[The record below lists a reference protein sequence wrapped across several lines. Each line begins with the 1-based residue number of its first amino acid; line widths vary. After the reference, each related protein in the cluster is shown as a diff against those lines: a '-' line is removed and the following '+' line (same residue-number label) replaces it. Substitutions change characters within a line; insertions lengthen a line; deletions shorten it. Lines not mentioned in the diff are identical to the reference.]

1 MGISNWVTFSL
12 SVLKKLQDEDCST
25 KCDDGDMARAIV
37 VMGSGET
44 SPTMVTPHQRMISDL
59 KTTKEPVLSILDTP
73 FGFQEN
79 ADVLT
84 SKLSEYFELSVGE
97 SVGVISLPN
106 THIGSADLSNAVN
119 AIRDSDW
126 LFAGPGSPSYA
137 LNVWR
142 ELGISPHFNEVLSRG
157 ILTLASAA
165 ALTVGSHTIPVYE
178 MYKVGQDPHWLTG
191 LNLLEHHTGMS
202 AAVVPHF
209 DNNEGANH
217 DTRFCYIGEKRL
229 RALESMLPP
238 EVFIVGVDGHTGV
251 SFDLDTRV
259 ASVFGLGQMTIRHHG
274 QSWTVNSG
282 ESATFEEII
291 AHTGSAIVQEKPAQL
306 FRVDPRQVEELL
318 ESGEVN
324 AAVEALLDLDELD
337 RDLETR
343 VAVHSL
349 ITRLGNIAASP
360 RVDIMSVVG
369 PYVEALLQAR
379 QNARAGGRWDEADA
393 IRNRLMELKVT
404 INDSEGGSNWKIE
417 SF

>member
-1 MGISNWVTFSL
+1 
-12 SVLKKLQDEDCST
+12 
-25 KCDDGDMARAIV
+25 
-37 VMGSGET
+37 MGSGET
-44 SPTMVTPHQRMISDL
+44 SPTMVTPHKQMIANLNS
-59 KTTKEPVLSILDTP
+59 TRSAVLSVLDTP

-84 SKLSEYFELSVGE
+84 SKLTEYFELSVGHP
-97 SVGVISLPN
+97 VGVISLRN
-106 THIGSADLSNAVN
+106 SHVSSAELAQAVN

-137 LNVWR
+137 LKVWR
-142 ELGISPHFNEVLSRG
+142 DLGITPHFNEVLSRG
-157 ILTLASAA
+157 ILTFASAA

-178 MYKVGQDPHWLTG
+178 MYKVGQEPHWLEG
-191 LNLLEHHTGMS
+191 LNLLELHTGMS

-209 DNNEGANH
+209 DNTEGANH
-217 DTRFCYIGEKRL
+217 DTRFCYIGEQRL
-229 RALESMLPP
+229 RVLEGFLPL
-238 EVFIVGVDGHTGV
+238 ETFIIGVDGHTGV

-274 QSWTVNSG
+274 ESWIVHSG

-291 AHTGSAIVQEKPAQL
+291 AHTGSTIVQEKPAQL

-337 RDLETR
+337 RDIQTR

-369 PYVEALLQAR
+369 PYIDALLQAR
-379 QNARAGGRWDEADA
+379 QAARTAGRWDDADA
-393 IRNRLMELKVT
+393 IRDRLMELKVT
-404 INDSEGGSNWKIE
+404 IKDSEGGSDWKIE
-417 SF
+417 SS

>member
-1 MGISNWVTFSL
+1 
-12 SVLKKLQDEDCST
+12 
-25 KCDDGDMARAIV
+25 MAKQIV

-59 KTTKEPVLSILDTP
+59 KTTKNSLLNVLDTP

-79 ADVLT
+79 AEVLT
-84 SKLSEYFELSVGE
+84 SKLSEYFEISVGHP
-97 SVGVISLPN
+97 VGVISLRN
-106 THIGSADLSNAVN
+106 THISSAELAKAVN

-137 LNVWR
+137 LKVWQ
-142 ELGISPHFNEVLSRG
+142 ELGITPHFNEVLSRG
-157 ILTLASAA
+157 TLVFASAA

-178 MYKVGQDPHWLTG
+178 MYKVGQDPHWLDA

-209 DNNEGANH
+209 DNTEGANH
-217 DTRFCYIGEKRL
+217 DTRFCYIGEQRL
-229 RALESMLPP
+229 RVLESMLPS
-238 EVFIVGVDGHTGV
+238 ETFIIGVDGHTGV

-259 ASVFGLGQMTIRHHG
+259 ASVFGLGQMTIRHHAK
-274 QSWTVNSG
+274 SWIVNSG

-291 AHTGSAIVQEKPAQL
+291 AHTGSTIVQEKPAQL
-306 FRVDPRQVEELL
+306 FKVNPRQVEALL

-337 RDLETR
+337 RDLQTR
-343 VAVHSL
+343 LAVHSL

-360 RVDIMSVVG
+360 RVDLMSVVG
-369 PYVEALLQAR
+369 PYIEALLQAR
-379 QNARAGGRWDEADA
+379 QAARTGGRWDDADA
-393 IRNRLMELKVT
+393 IRNHLMELKVT
-404 INDSEGGSNWKIE
+404 IKDSEAGSDWKIE

>member
-1 MGISNWVTFSL
+1 
-12 SVLKKLQDEDCST
+12 
-25 KCDDGDMARAIV
+25 MARAIV

-59 KTTKEPVLSILDTP
+59 KTTKNPVLNVLDTP

-79 ADVLT
+79 AEVLT
-84 SKLSEYFELSVGE
+84 SKLSEYFETSVGYP
-97 SVGVISLPN
+97 VGVISLRN
-106 THIGSADLSNAVN
+106 THLNSAELAKAVN
-119 AIRDSDW
+119 AVRDSDW

-137 LNVWR
+137 LKVWG
-142 ELGISPHFNEVLSRG
+142 ELGITPHFDEVLSRG
-157 ILTLASAA
+157 SLVFASAA

-178 MYKVGQDPHWLTG
+178 MYKVGQDPHWLDG

-209 DNNEGANH
+209 DNTEGANH
-217 DTRFCYIGEKRL
+217 DTRFCYIGEQRL
-229 RALESMLPP
+229 RVLESFLPSDT
-238 EVFIVGVDGHTGV
+238 FIIGVDGHTGV
-251 SFDLDTRV
+251 SFDLDTRI

-274 QSWTVNSG
+274 ESWIVNSG

-306 FRVDPRQVEELL
+306 FKVDPRQVEALL
-318 ESGEVN
+318 ESGEVS
-324 AAVEALLDLDELD
+324 AAVEALLDLDELN
-337 RDLETR
+337 RDLQTR
-343 VAVHSL
+343 LAVHSL

-360 RVDIMSVVG
+360 RVDLMSVVG
-369 PYVEALLQAR
+369 PYIEALLQAR
-379 QNARAGGRWDEADA
+379 QAARTGGRWEDADA

-404 INDSEGGSNWKIE
+404 IKDSEGGSDWKIE

>member
-1 MGISNWVTFSL
+1 
-12 SVLKKLQDEDCST
+12 
-25 KCDDGDMARAIV
+25 
-37 VMGSGET
+37 MGSGET
-44 SPTMVTPHQRMISDL
+44 SPTMVTPHKQMIANVNST
-59 KTTKEPVLSILDTP
+59 KTAALNVLDTP

-84 SKLSEYFELSVGE
+84 SKLTEYFELSVGHP
-97 SVGVISLPN
+97 VGVVSLRN
-106 THIGSADLSNAVN
+106 THVSSAELAKAVN

-137 LNVWR
+137 LKVWR
-142 ELGISPHFNEVLSRG
+142 ELGITPHFDEVLSRG
-157 ILTLASAA
+157 TLVFASAA

-178 MYKVGQDPHWLTG
+178 MYKVGQEPHWLEG
-191 LNLLEHHTGMS
+191 LNLLEYHTGMS

-209 DNNEGANH
+209 DNTEGANH
-217 DTRFCYIGEKRL
+217 DTRFCYIGEQRL
-229 RALESMLPP
+229 RVLESVLPS
-238 EVFIVGVDGHTGV
+238 ETFIIGVDGHTGV

-274 QSWTVNSG
+274 ESWIVNSG

-291 AHTGSAIVQEKPAQL
+291 AHTGSSIVQKTPAQL
-306 FRVDPRQVEELL
+306 FRVDPRQVEALL

-324 AAVEALLDLDELD
+324 AAVEALLDLDQLD
-337 RDLETR
+337 RDLQTR

-360 RVDIMSVVG
+360 RVDLMSVVG
-369 PYVEALLQAR
+369 PYIDALLQAR
-379 QNARAGGRWDEADA
+379 QSARAGGRWDDADA

-404 INDSEGGSNWKIE
+404 INDSEGSSDWKIE

>member
-1 MGISNWVTFSL
+1 MV
-12 SVLKKLQDEDCST
+12 
-25 KCDDGDMARAIV
+25 RAIV

-59 KTTKEPVLSILDTP
+59 KTTKNPVLNVLDTP

-79 ADVLT
+79 AEVLT
-84 SKLSEYFELSVGE
+84 SKLSEYFETSVGYP
-97 SVGVISLPN
+97 VGVISLRN
-106 THIGSADLSNAVN
+106 THVSSAELAKAVN
-119 AIRDSDW
+119 AVRDSDW

-137 LNVWR
+137 LKVWQ
-142 ELGISPHFNEVLSRG
+142 ELGIAPHFDEVLSRG
-157 ILTLASAA
+157 TLVFASAA

-178 MYKVGQDPHWLTG
+178 MYKVGQDPHWLDG

-209 DNNEGANH
+209 DNTEGANH
-217 DTRFCYIGEKRL
+217 DTRFCYIGEQRL
-229 RALESMLPP
+229 RILESKLPS
-238 EVFIVGVDGHTGV
+238 ETFIIGVDGHTGV
-251 SFDLDTRV
+251 SFDLDSRV

-274 QSWTVNSG
+274 DSWIVNSG

-306 FRVDPRQVEELL
+306 FRVDPRQVEALL

-337 RDLETR
+337 RDLQTR
-343 VAVHSL
+343 LAVHSL

-369 PYVEALLQAR
+369 PYIEALLQAR
-379 QNARAGGRWDEADA
+379 QAARTGGRWEDADA

-404 INDSEGGSNWKIE
+404 IKDSEAGSDWKIE

>member
-1 MGISNWVTFSL
+1 
-12 SVLKKLQDEDCST
+12 
-25 KCDDGDMARAIV
+25 MARAIV

-44 SPTMVTPHQRMISDL
+44 SPTMVTPHQRMISEL
-59 KTTKEPVLSILDTP
+59 KTSKNAVLNVLDTP

-84 SKLSEYFELSVGE
+84 SMLSEYFETSVGHP
-97 SVGVISLPN
+97 VGVISLRN
-106 THIGSADLSNAVN
+106 THVSSAELAKAVN
-119 AIRDSDW
+119 AVRDSEW

-137 LNVWR
+137 LKVWR
-142 ELGISPHFNEVLSRG
+142 ELGITPHFNEVLSRG
-157 ILTLASAA
+157 TLVFASAA

-178 MYKVGQDPHWLTG
+178 MYKVGQEPHWLDG

-209 DNNEGANH
+209 DNSEGANH

-229 RALESMLPP
+229 RVLESILPS
-238 EVFIVGVDGHTGV
+238 ETFIIGVDGHTGV

-274 QSWTVNSG
+274 DSWIVHSG

-291 AHTGSAIVQEKPAQL
+291 AHTGSSIVQKTPAQL
-306 FRVDPRQVEELL
+306 FKVNPRQVEALL

-337 RDLETR
+337 RDIQTR

-369 PYVEALLQAR
+369 PYIEALLQAR
-379 QNARAGGRWDEADA
+379 QAARTAGRWDDADA

-404 INDSEGGSNWKIE
+404 IKDSEVGSDWKIE

>member
-1 MGISNWVTFSL
+1 
-12 SVLKKLQDEDCST
+12 
-25 KCDDGDMARAIV
+25 
-37 VMGSGET
+37 MGSGET
-44 SPTMVTPHQRMISDL
+44 SPTMVTPHKQMISDL
-59 KTTKEPVLSILDTP
+59 NSNKSAVLNVLDTP

-84 SKLSEYFELSVGE
+84 SKLNEYFELSVGHK
-97 SVGVISLPN
+97 VGVVSLRN
-106 THIGSADLSNAVN
+106 SHVSGAELAQAVN

-137 LNVWR
+137 LKVWR
-142 ELGISPHFNEVLSRG
+142 ELGITPHFNEVLSRG
-157 ILTLASAA
+157 ILTFASAA

-178 MYKVGQDPHWLTG
+178 MYKVGQEPHWLEG
-191 LNLLEHHTGMS
+191 LNLLELHTGMS

-209 DNNEGANH
+209 DNTEGANH
-217 DTRFCYIGEKRL
+217 DTRFCYIGEQRL
-229 RALESMLPP
+229 RVLESVLPSKT
-238 EVFIVGVDGHTGV
+238 FIIGVDGHTGV

-274 QSWTVNSG
+274 ESWIVNSG
-282 ESATFEEII
+282 GSATFEEII
-291 AHTGSAIVQEKPAQL
+291 AHTGSSIVQKTPAQL
-306 FRVDPRQVEELL
+306 FRVDPRQVEALL

-337 RDLETR
+337 RDLQTR

-369 PYVEALLQAR
+369 PYIEALLQAR
-379 QNARAGGRWDEADA
+379 QAARSAGRWDDADA

-404 INDSEGGSNWKIE
+404 INDSEAGSDWKIE
-417 SF
+417 SS

>member
-1 MGISNWVTFSL
+1 
-12 SVLKKLQDEDCST
+12 
-25 KCDDGDMARAIV
+25 MARAIV

-59 KTTKEPVLSILDTP
+59 KTSKNSVLNVLDTP

-79 ADVLT
+79 AEVLT
-84 SKLSEYFELSVGE
+84 SKLSEYFEISVGHP
-97 SVGVISLPN
+97 VGVISLRN
-106 THIGSADLSNAVN
+106 THISSAELAKAVN
-119 AIRDSDW
+119 AVRDSDW

-137 LNVWR
+137 LKVWR
-142 ELGISPHFNEVLSRG
+142 ELGLTPHFNEVLTRG
-157 ILTLASAA
+157 TLVFASAA

-178 MYKVGQDPHWLTG
+178 MYKVGQDPHWLDG

-209 DNNEGANH
+209 DNSEGANH

-229 RALESMLPP
+229 RVLESILPS
-238 EVFIVGVDGHTGV
+238 ETFIIGVDGHTGV

-274 QSWTVNSG
+274 ESWIVNSG

-291 AHTGSAIVQEKPAQL
+291 AHTGSSIVQKTPAQL
-306 FRVDPRQVEELL
+306 FKVNPRQVEALL

-337 RDLETR
+337 RDIQTR

-369 PYVEALLQAR
+369 PYIEALLQAR
-379 QNARAGGRWDEADA
+379 QAARTAGRWDDADA

-404 INDSEGGSNWKIE
+404 IKDSEVGSDWKIE

>member
-1 MGISNWVTFSL
+1 
-12 SVLKKLQDEDCST
+12 
-25 KCDDGDMARAIV
+25 MARAIV

-44 SPTMVTPHQRMISDL
+44 SPTMVTPHQHMISDL
-59 KTTKEPVLSILDTP
+59 KTTKNPVLNVLDTP

-79 ADVLT
+79 AEVLT
-84 SKLSEYFELSVGE
+84 SKLSEYFETSVGYP
-97 SVGVISLPN
+97 VGVISLRN
-106 THIGSADLSNAVN
+106 THLNSAELAKAVN
-119 AIRDSDW
+119 AVRDSDW

-137 LNVWR
+137 LKVWG
-142 ELGISPHFNEVLSRG
+142 ELGITPHFDEVLSRG
-157 ILTLASAA
+157 SLVFASAA

-178 MYKVGQDPHWLTG
+178 MYKVGQDPHWLDG

-209 DNNEGANH
+209 DNTEGANH
-217 DTRFCYIGEKRL
+217 DTRFCYIGEQRL
-229 RALESMLPP
+229 RVLEGFLPS
-238 EVFIVGVDGHTGV
+238 ETFIIGVDGHSGV

-274 QSWTVNSG
+274 ESWIVHSG
-282 ESATFEEII
+282 ESATFDEII
-291 AHTGSAIVQEKPAQL
+291 AHTGSTIVQEKPAQL
-306 FRVDPRQVEELL
+306 FRVDPRQVEALL

-337 RDLETR
+337 RDIQTR

-369 PYVEALLQAR
+369 PYIDALLQAR
-379 QNARAGGRWDEADA
+379 QAARTAGRWDDADA

-404 INDSEGGSNWKIE
+404 IKDSEGGSDWKIE
-417 SF
+417 SS

>member
-1 MGISNWVTFSL
+1 
-12 SVLKKLQDEDCST
+12 
-25 KCDDGDMARAIV
+25 
-37 VMGSGET
+37 MGSGET
-44 SPTMVTPHQRMISDL
+44 SPTMVTPHQHMISEL
-59 KTTKEPVLSILDTP
+59 NSAKTAVLNVLDTP

-79 ADVLT
+79 AEVLT
-84 SKLSEYFELSVGE
+84 SKLREYFELSVGYP
-97 SVGVISLPN
+97 VGVISLRN
-106 THIGSADLSNAVN
+106 TRVSSAELAKAVN
-119 AIRDSDW
+119 SVRDSDW

-137 LNVWR
+137 LKVWR
-142 ELGISPHFNEVLSRG
+142 ELGLTPHFNEVLSRG
-157 ILTLASAA
+157 TLTFASAA

-178 MYKVGQDPHWLTG
+178 MYKVGEDPHWLTG

-209 DNNEGANH
+209 DNTEGANH
-217 DTRFCYIGEKRL
+217 DTRFCYIGEQRL
-229 RALESMLPP
+229 RVLEGMLPS
-238 EVFIVGVDGHTGV
+238 ETFIIGVDGHTGV

-274 QSWTVNSG
+274 ESWIVHSG
-282 ESATFEEII
+282 ESATFDEII
-291 AHTGSAIVQEKPAQL
+291 AHTGSTIVQETPAQL
-306 FRVDPRQVEELL
+306 FRVDPRQVEALL

-337 RDLETR
+337 RDLQTR

-360 RVDIMSVVG
+360 RVDLMSVVG
-369 PYVEALLQAR
+369 PYIDALLQAR
-379 QNARAGGRWDEADA
+379 QAARTGGRWDEADA

-417 SF
+417 TF

>member
-1 MGISNWVTFSL
+1 
-12 SVLKKLQDEDCST
+12 
-25 KCDDGDMARAIV
+25 
-37 VMGSGET
+37 MGSGET
-44 SPTMVTPHQRMISDL
+44 SPTMVTPHKQMIANVNS
-59 KTTKEPVLSILDTP
+59 TKIAALNVLDTP

-84 SKLSEYFELSVGE
+84 SKLTEYFELSVGHP
-97 SVGVISLPN
+97 VGVVSLRN
-106 THIGSADLSNAVN
+106 THVSSAELAKAVN

-137 LNVWR
+137 LKVWR
-142 ELGISPHFNEVLSRG
+142 ELGITPHFDEVLSRG
-157 ILTLASAA
+157 TLVFASAA

-178 MYKVGQDPHWLTG
+178 MYKVGQEPHWLEG
-191 LNLLEHHTGMS
+191 LNLLEYHTGMS

-209 DNNEGANH
+209 DNTEGANH
-217 DTRFCYIGEKRL
+217 DTRFCYIGEQRL
-229 RALESMLPP
+229 RVLESVLPS
-238 EVFIVGVDGHTGV
+238 ETFIIGVDGHTGV

-274 QSWTVNSG
+274 ESWIVNSG

-291 AHTGSAIVQEKPAQL
+291 AHTGSSIVQKTPAQL
-306 FRVDPRQVEELL
+306 FRVDPRQVEALL

-324 AAVEALLDLDELD
+324 AAVEALLDLDQLD
-337 RDLETR
+337 RDLQTR

-360 RVDIMSVVG
+360 RVDLMSVVG
-369 PYVEALLQAR
+369 PYIDALLQAR
-379 QNARAGGRWDEADA
+379 QSARAGGRWDDADA

-404 INDSEGGSNWKIE
+404 INDSEGSSDWKIE

>member
-1 MGISNWVTFSL
+1 
-12 SVLKKLQDEDCST
+12 
-25 KCDDGDMARAIV
+25 
-37 VMGSGET
+37 MGSGET
-44 SPTMVTPHQRMISDL
+44 SPTMVTPHKQMIANL
-59 KTTKEPVLSILDTP
+59 NITTAPVLNVLDTP

-79 ADVLT
+79 AEVLT
-84 SKLSEYFELSVGE
+84 SKLTEYFELSVGH
-97 SVGVISLPN
+97 SVGVISLRN
-106 THIGSADLSNAVN
+106 AHVSSAELAKAVN

-137 LNVWR
+137 LKVWR
-142 ELGISPHFNEVLSRG
+142 ELGITPHLNEVLSHG
-157 ILTLASAA
+157 TLTFASAA

-178 MYKVGQDPHWLTG
+178 IYKVGQEPHWLEG

-209 DNNEGANH
+209 DNTEGANH
-217 DTRFCYIGEKRL
+217 DTRFCYIGEQRL
-229 RALESMLPP
+229 RVLESALPS
-238 EVFIVGVDGHTGV
+238 ETFIIGVDGHTGV

-259 ASVFGLGQMTIRHHG
+259 ANVFGLGQMTIRHYG
-274 QSWTVNSG
+274 ESWSVNSG
-282 ESATFEEII
+282 ETATFEEII
-291 AHTGSAIVQEKPAQL
+291 AHTGSSIVQEKPAQL
-306 FRVDPRQVEELL
+306 FKVDLRQVEELL

-337 RDLETR
+337 RDIQTR

-360 RVDIMSVVG
+360 RVDLLSVVG
-369 PYVEALLQAR
+369 PYIDALLQAR
-379 QNARAGGRWDEADA
+379 QAARGAGRWDDADA

-404 INDSEGGSNWKIE
+404 IKDSEGGSDWKIE

>member
-1 MGISNWVTFSL
+1 
-12 SVLKKLQDEDCST
+12 
-25 KCDDGDMARAIV
+25 MARAIV
-37 VMGSGET
+37 VLGSGET
-44 SPTMVTPHQRMISDL
+44 SPTMVTPHKQMISHL
-59 KTTKEPVLSILDTP
+59 NSNKTAILNVLDTP

-84 SKLSEYFELSVGE
+84 SKLTEYFELSVGNT
-97 SVGVISLPN
+97 VGVVSLRN
-106 THIGSADLSNAVN
+106 SHVSSAELAHAVN

-137 LNVWR
+137 LKVWR
-142 ELGISPHFNEVLSRG
+142 ELGITPHFNEVLSRG
-157 ILTLASAA
+157 ILTFASAA

-178 MYKVGQDPHWLTG
+178 MYKVGQDPHWLDG

-202 AAVVPHF
+202 AAVIPHF
-209 DNNEGANH
+209 DNSEGANH
-217 DTRFCYIGEKRL
+217 DTRFCYIGEQRL
-229 RALESMLPP
+229 RVLESVLPSKT
-238 EVFIVGVDGHTGV
+238 FIIGVDGHTGV
-251 SFDLDTRV
+251 SFDLNTRV

-274 QSWTVNSG
+274 ESWIVNSG

-291 AHTGSAIVQEKPAQL
+291 AHTGSSIVQETPAQL
-306 FRVDPRQVEELL
+306 FRVDPRRVEELL

-324 AAVEALLDLDELD
+324 EAVEALLDLDELD
-337 RDLETR
+337 RDTQTR

-369 PYVEALLQAR
+369 PYIDALLQAR
-379 QNARAGGRWDEADA
+379 QAARTAGRWDDADA

-404 INDSEGGSNWKIE
+404 IKDSEAGSEWKIE

>member
-1 MGISNWVTFSL
+1 
-12 SVLKKLQDEDCST
+12 
-25 KCDDGDMARAIV
+25 MARAIV

-44 SPTMVTPHQRMISDL
+44 SPTMVTPHQRMISEL
-59 KTTKEPVLSILDTP
+59 KTSKNAVLNVLDTP

-84 SKLSEYFELSVGE
+84 SKLSEYFETSVGHP
-97 SVGVISLPN
+97 VGVISLRN
-106 THIGSADLSNAVN
+106 THVSSAELAKAVN
-119 AIRDSDW
+119 AVRDSEW

-137 LNVWR
+137 LKVWR
-142 ELGISPHFNEVLSRG
+142 ELGITPHFNEVLSRG
-157 ILTLASAA
+157 TLVFASAA

-178 MYKVGQDPHWLTG
+178 MYKVGQEPHWLDG

-209 DNNEGANH
+209 DNSEGANH

-229 RALESMLPP
+229 RVLESILPS
-238 EVFIVGVDGHTGV
+238 ETFIIGVDGHTGV

-274 QSWTVNSG
+274 DSWIVNSG

-291 AHTGSAIVQEKPAQL
+291 AHTGSSIVQKTPAQL
-306 FRVDPRQVEELL
+306 FKVNPRQVEALL

-337 RDLETR
+337 RDIQTR

-369 PYVEALLQAR
+369 PYIEALLQAR
-379 QNARAGGRWDEADA
+379 QAARTAGRWDDADA

-404 INDSEGGSNWKIE
+404 IKDSEVGSDWKIE

>member
-1 MGISNWVTFSL
+1 
-12 SVLKKLQDEDCST
+12 
-25 KCDDGDMARAIV
+25 
-37 VMGSGET
+37 
-44 SPTMVTPHQRMISDL
+44 MVTPHKQMIANL
-59 KTTKEPVLSILDTP
+59 KSTKSAVLNVLDTP

-84 SKLSEYFELSVGE
+84 SKLTEYFEISVDHP
-97 SVGVISLPN
+97 VGVISLRN
-106 THIGSADLSNAVN
+106 THVSSVELAKAVN

-126 LFAGPGSPSYA
+126 LFAGPGSPSFA
-137 LNVWR
+137 LKVWR
-142 ELGISPHFNEVLSRG
+142 ELGITPHFNEVLSRG
-157 ILTLASAA
+157 VLTFASAA
-165 ALTVGSHTIPVYE
+165 ALTVGSYTIPVYE

-209 DNNEGANH
+209 DNTEGANH

-229 RALESMLPP
+229 RVLEGVLPP
-238 EVFIVGVDGHTGV
+238 EVFIIGVDGHTGV

-274 QSWTVNSG
+274 ESWIVNSG
-282 ESATFEEII
+282 DSATFEEII

-306 FRVDPRQVEELL
+306 FRIDPRQVEELL

-337 RDLETR
+337 RDLQTQ
-343 VAVHSL
+343 VVVHSL

-360 RVDIMSVVG
+360 RVDLMSVVG
-369 PYVEALLQAR
+369 PYIEALLQAR
-379 QNARAGGRWDEADA
+379 QAARAGGRWDEADA

-404 INDSEGGSNWKIE
+404 INDSDGGSNWKIE
-417 SF
+417 AF

>member
-1 MGISNWVTFSL
+1 
-12 SVLKKLQDEDCST
+12 
-25 KCDDGDMARAIV
+25 
-37 VMGSGET
+37 MGSGET
-44 SPTMVTPHQRMISDL
+44 SPTMVTPHKQMIANL
-59 KTTKEPVLSILDTP
+59 NITTAPVLNVLDTP

-79 ADVLT
+79 AEVLT
-84 SKLSEYFELSVGE
+84 SKLTEYFELSVGH
-97 SVGVISLPN
+97 SVGVISLRN
-106 THIGSADLSNAVN
+106 AHVSSAELAKAVN

-137 LNVWR
+137 LKVWR
-142 ELGISPHFNEVLSRG
+142 ELGITPHLNEVLSHG
-157 ILTLASAA
+157 TLTFASAA

-178 MYKVGQDPHWLTG
+178 IYKVGQEPHWLEG

-209 DNNEGANH
+209 DNTEGANH
-217 DTRFCYIGEKRL
+217 DTRFCYIGEQRL
-229 RALESMLPP
+229 RVLESALPS
-238 EVFIVGVDGHTGV
+238 ETFIIGVDGHTGV

-259 ASVFGLGQMTIRHHG
+259 ANVFGLGQMTIRHHG
-274 QSWTVNSG
+274 ESWSVNSG
-282 ESATFEEII
+282 ETATFEEII
-291 AHTGSAIVQEKPAQL
+291 AHTGSSIVQEKPAQL
-306 FRVDPRQVEELL
+306 FKVDLRQVEELL

-337 RDLETR
+337 RDIQTR

-360 RVDIMSVVG
+360 RVDLMSVVG
-369 PYVEALLQAR
+369 PYIDALLQAR
-379 QNARAGGRWDEADA
+379 QAARGAGRWDDADA

-404 INDSEGGSNWKIE
+404 IKDSEGGSDWKIE

>member
-1 MGISNWVTFSL
+1 
-12 SVLKKLQDEDCST
+12 
-25 KCDDGDMARAIV
+25 
-37 VMGSGET
+37 MGSGET
-44 SPTMVTPHQRMISDL
+44 SPTMVTPHQQMIASL
-59 KTTKEPVLSILDTP
+59 NSSKSAVLNVLDTP

-79 ADVLT
+79 AEVLT
-84 SKLSEYFELSVGE
+84 SKLIEYFELSVGHK
-97 SVGVISLPN
+97 VGVISLRN
-106 THIGSADLSNAVN
+106 THVSSADLAQAVN

-137 LNVWR
+137 LKVWR
-142 ELGISPHFNEVLSRG
+142 ELGITPHFNEVLSRG
-157 ILTLASAA
+157 ILTFASAA

-178 MYKVGQDPHWLTG
+178 MYKVGQEPHWLEG
-191 LNLLEHHTGMS
+191 LNLLELHTGMS

-209 DNNEGANH
+209 DNTEGANH
-217 DTRFCYIGEKRL
+217 DTRFCYIGEQRL
-229 RALESMLPP
+229 RVLESFLPS
-238 EVFIVGVDGHTGV
+238 ETFIIGVDGHTGV

-259 ASVFGLGQMTIRHHG
+259 ANVFGLGQMTIRHHG
-274 QSWTVNSG
+274 ESWIVHSG

-291 AHTGSAIVQEKPAQL
+291 AHTGSTIVQEQPAQL

-337 RDLETR
+337 RNLETQ

-369 PYVEALLQAR
+369 PYIEALLQAR
-379 QNARAGGRWDEADA
+379 QAARTAGRWDDADA

-404 INDSEGGSNWKIE
+404 IKDSEAGSDWKIE
-417 SF
+417 SS

>member
-1 MGISNWVTFSL
+1 
-12 SVLKKLQDEDCST
+12 
-25 KCDDGDMARAIV
+25 
-37 VMGSGET
+37 MGSGET
-44 SPTMVTPHQRMISDL
+44 SPTMVTPHKQMISDL
-59 KTTKEPVLSILDTP
+59 NSNKSAVLNVLDTP

-84 SKLSEYFELSVGE
+84 SKLNEYFELSVGHK
-97 SVGVISLPN
+97 VGVVSLRN
-106 THIGSADLSNAVN
+106 SHVSGAELAQAVN

-137 LNVWR
+137 LKVWR
-142 ELGISPHFNEVLSRG
+142 ELGITPHFDEVLSRG
-157 ILTLASAA
+157 TLVLASAA
-165 ALTVGSHTIPVYE
+165 ALAVGSHTIPVYE
-178 MYKVGQDPHWLTG
+178 MYKVGQEPHWLEG
-191 LNLLEHHTGMS
+191 LNLLELHTGMS

-209 DNNEGANH
+209 DNTEGANH
-217 DTRFCYIGEKRL
+217 DTRFCYIGEQRL
-229 RALESMLPP
+229 RVLESFLPS
-238 EVFIVGVDGHTGV
+238 ETFIIGVDGHTGV

-259 ASVFGLGQMTIRHHG
+259 ANVFGLGQMTIRHHG
-274 QSWTVNSG
+274 ESWIVHSG

-291 AHTGSAIVQEKPAQL
+291 AHTGSTIVQEKPAQL
-306 FRVDPRQVEELL
+306 FRVDPRQVEALL

-337 RDLETR
+337 RDIETR

-369 PYVEALLQAR
+369 PYIEALLQAR
-379 QNARAGGRWDEADA
+379 QAARAAGRWDDAAA

-404 INDSEGGSNWKIE
+404 IKDSEGGSDWKIE
-417 SF
+417 SA